1 MNKITF
7 KNDMTGETARVKVG
21 FSFILFFF
29 SSFFGI
35 PLFLRKLHLLGV
47 IMLILV
53 CINVTL
59 SVFVESYYYFEL
71 EVLMYMLQFGIFG
84 LNIFLGIKGNKMTA
98 LNYIKLGYKITDK
111 EDYKINMVKQSW
123 NLPDTAFEK
132 ID

>member
-1 MNKITF
+1 
-7 KNDMTGETARVKVG
+7 
-21 FSFILFFF
+21 
-29 SSFFGI
+29 
-35 PLFLRKLHLLGV
+35 
-47 IMLILV
+47 MLILV

-59 SVFVESYYYFEL
+59 SVFVTSYYYFEL
-71 EVLMYMLQFGIFG
+71 EFLMYVLQFGIFG

-111 EDYKINMVKQSW
+111 EDYKINMIKESW

>member
-1 MNKITF
+1 
-7 KNDMTGETARVKVG
+7 
-21 FSFILFFF
+21 
-29 SSFFGI
+29 
-35 PLFLRKLHLLGV
+35 
-47 IMLILV
+47 MLILV

-71 EVLMYMLQFGIFG
+71 EFLMYVLQFGIFG

-111 EDYKINMVKQSW
+111 EDYKINMIKESW